1 MNELMRDRL
10 AVLSGATLSDLP
22 AVREAIGALL
32 DQGLVVPTAKAMTR
46 QSEARAMRRTADV
59 TLAGVED

>member
-1 MNELMRDRL
+1 MRDRL
-10 AVLSGATLSDLP
+10 AVLSGATTSDLP
-22 AVREAIGALL
+22 AVRNAVGALL

-46 QSEARAMRRTADV
+46 TAEARALRRSPDTV